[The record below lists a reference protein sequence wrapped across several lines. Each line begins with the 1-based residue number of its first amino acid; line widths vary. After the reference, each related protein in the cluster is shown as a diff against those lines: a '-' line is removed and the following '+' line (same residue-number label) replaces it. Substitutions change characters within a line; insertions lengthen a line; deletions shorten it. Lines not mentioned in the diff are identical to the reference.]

1 MTRMKLFV
9 GGTAAVLVVAVVFL
23 GGALAG
29 SPPSSAAG
37 SRAGLASDRLL
48 SGLPQSDTGI
58 QTASLERRVAAR
70 PQDVEAL
77 TLLGLAY
84 QQRARETGDPSFY
97 LRSERVLRRA
107 LRIEPTNSLTLRGLA
122 SLAASRH
129 RFDESLKL
137 ARRAQRQAPRSAAVY
152 GLLGDAYLEL
162 GRYERAFAAFDRMAS
177 LKPGP
182 LAYARISYAR
192 ELLGETEAAL
202 EAMMMAVSSAGRSGE
217 PAAWASAQLGNL
229 YLGSGRLRA
238 ASESHRRALNLFPG
252 YAPALAG
259 LGRTEWWRG
268 RLPSAAQLFRLALE
282 RAPVP
287 DYAVALGDVY
297 AQMGRSGEAEQA
309 YEQAEMLERAF
320 VTNGGRNQL
329 EIALF
334 NLDHDREV
342 AAALSQARI
351 GQRLRPSIEGEHVLA
366 WALYKNGHCAEAK
379 KRSIRALRLGTKD
392 TGALLHRSFIEAC
405 LGNDAAAREFRARAL
420 DANPYALMTVGSPRI
435 HRRS

>member
-1 MTRMKLFV
+1 LTRNKVLL
-9 GGTAAVLVVAVVFL
+9 GGTAAAFVVAVVFL

-29 SPPSSAAG
+29 SSSSRSAPYSGAG
-37 SRAGLASDRLL
+37 PAPDRLL
-48 SGLPQSDTGI
+48 SGLPLSDTEA
-58 QTASLERRVAAR
+58 QTARLERQVAAR
-70 PQDVEAL
+70 PRDVEAL

-84 QQRARETGDPSFY
+84 QQHAREAGDPSFY
-97 LRSERVLRRA
+97 PRSERVLRRA
-107 LRIEPTNSLTLRGLA
+107 LRLEPTNSLTLRGLA

-137 ARRAQRQAPRSAAVY
+137 ARQAQRQSPRTAAVY

-177 LKPGP
+177 LKPGTV
-182 LAYARISYAR
+182 AYARISYAR

-202 EAMMMAVSSAGRSGE
+202 EAMMMAVSSGGMSGE
-217 PAAWASAQLGNL
+217 PAAWANAQLGNL
-229 YLGSGRLRA
+229 YLNSGRLRA
-238 ASESHRRALNLFPG
+238 ASGSHRRALSLFPG

-259 LGRTEWWRG
+259 LGRTQWWRG

-297 AQMGRSGEAEQA
+297 AQMGRRMEAERA
-309 YEQAEMLERAF
+309 YEQAEMLEHDF

-329 EIALF
+329 ETALF
-334 NLDHDREV
+334 DLDHDRDV
-342 AAALSQARI
+342 TAALNRARV
-351 GQRLRPSIEGEHVLA
+351 GRDFRPSIEGEHVLA
-366 WALYKNGHCAEAK
+366 WALYKNGRCAEAK
-379 KRSIRALRLGTKD
+379 QHSIRALRLGTKD
-392 TGALLHRSFIEAC
+392 TGALVHRSFIETC

-420 DANPYALMTVGSPRI
+420 DANPYALLTVGSPRI
-435 HRRS
+435 HRD